1 MSTWVVTEVCEKTGR
16 VLRGYSTW
24 RNGTGNVV
32 CADPLDLPIDWPTEK
47 ERRVEEFRKY
57 LLDYVRKVNIA
68 NG

>member
-16 VLRGYSTW
+16 ILRGYTTW
-24 RNGTGNVV
+24 KTGKVV
-32 CADPLDLPIDWPTEK
+32 HEDPLDLPIDWPTAT
-47 ERRVEEFRKY
+47 ERRLEEFRKD